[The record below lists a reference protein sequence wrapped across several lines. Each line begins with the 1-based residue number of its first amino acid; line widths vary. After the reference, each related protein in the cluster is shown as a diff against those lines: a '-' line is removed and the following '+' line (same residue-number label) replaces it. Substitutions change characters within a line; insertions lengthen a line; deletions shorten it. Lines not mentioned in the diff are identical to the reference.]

1 MAGTKTNTP
10 IMETPQSLSVI
21 GSEQIRDQKPGKF
34 DEILRYSPGVVAG
47 TFGADTRNDWF
58 LIRGFKSDDVGL
70 FLDGLQLFYT
80 SYASW
85 KLQPF
90 NLARVEVLRGPSAVL
105 YGGSSPSGIVN
116 AVSKMPPAEP
126 IRYLETGVNNFGNAY
141 LSFDFGGPVATSPEN
156 GKLFYRVVGQVQNG
170 GTQVDFTPDNN
181 YFIAPS
187 RHLEAGRGH
196 DVHRAGVSV
205 EDTRPA
211 AINFLPYVGTVVDA
225 PFGRI
230 PTKLFVSDPSVDTFK
245 REQEMIGYQ
254 FERNLSDS
262 VTFRQNA
269 RYAHVDLT
277 YRRCSGIGNNYTNL
291 AARRHR
297 PLQLVREEHRQPGQS
312 RQPVGVSFRYRHRCS
327 TRRCS
332 ASI

>member
-1 MAGTKTNTP
+1 MRSCATRRA
-10 IMETPQSLSVI
+10 LSPEH
-21 GSEQIRDQKPGKF
+21 SAP
-34 DEILRYSPGVVAG
+34 
-47 TFGADTRNDWF
+47 THRNDWF

-141 LSFDFGGPVATSPEN
+141 LSFDFGGPVATAPEN

-187 RHLEAGRGH
+187 LTWKPDA
-196 DVHRAGVSV
+196 
-205 EDTRPA
+205 DTTFTVLASASKIETRS
-211 AINFLPYVGTVVDA
+211 INFLPYVGTVVNA

-230 PTKLFVSDPSVDTFK
+230 PTKLFASDPSVDTFK

-254 FERNLSDS
+254 FERNLSDRRDLPAERP
-262 VTFRQNA
+262 FRPC
-269 RYAHVDLT
+269 
-277 YRRCSGIGNNYTNL
+277 RRHAIDGLIGLGYTNGDP
-291 AARRHR
+291 ATGDIGA
-297 PLQLVREEHRQPGQS
+297 LQFL
-312 RQPVGVSFRYRHRCS
+312 
-327 TRRCS
+327 TRR
-332 ASI
+332 ASPTRAISTTSSNTVSIPAWSSTPMLFGLDLKHYRIDD